1 MKKLKQTLTKI
12 IRFGVYSLLIVV
24 LVVGCVV
31 RGGAGWHKF

>member
-12 IRFGVYSLLIVV
+12 LRFSVYSLLIVV
-24 LVVGCVV
+24 LVVGCVL